1 VLSSGSAENSDTT
14 ADAQLAFHARRPP
27 MTTLV
32 STIKARLPGFHDC
45 VDTEDMLRKWFRRF
59 QARRWLPLA

>member
-1 VLSSGSAENSDTT
+1 
-14 ADAQLAFHARRPP
+14 
-27 MTTLV
+27 V

-45 VDTEDMLRKWFRRF
+45 VDTEDMFRKWFRRF